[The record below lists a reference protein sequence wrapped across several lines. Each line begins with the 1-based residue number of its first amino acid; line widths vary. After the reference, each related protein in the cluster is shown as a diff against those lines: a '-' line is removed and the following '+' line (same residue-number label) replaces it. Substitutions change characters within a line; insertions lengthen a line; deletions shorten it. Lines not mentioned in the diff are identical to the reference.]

1 MAEKIKLDRGGKER
15 ETERDEKDKERH
27 GKESNRKKE
36 TVSDMK
42 FEKDTVS
49 DRMDER
55 GKEIRKRVR
64 VSNLDLE
71 KKPETCFFF
80 F

>member
-15 ETERDEKDKERH
+15 ETEREEKDKETH

-64 VSNLDLE
+64 KE
-71 KKPETCFFF
+71 KDR
-80 F
+80 